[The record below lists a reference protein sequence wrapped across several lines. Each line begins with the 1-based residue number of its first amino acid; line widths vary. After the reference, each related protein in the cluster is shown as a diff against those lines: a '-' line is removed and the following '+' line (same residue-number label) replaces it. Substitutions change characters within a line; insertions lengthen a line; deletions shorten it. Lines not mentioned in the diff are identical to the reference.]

1 MVVAVPE
8 FCYVHFQKAKLH
20 FSHRREIDPYV
31 RVTVFQGDCSYE
43 HTLQTLAVLGGG
55 QNTTLCAKN
64 RNLLTF
70 SLPKEACELYVA
82 GGCNLRLRLEVFDE
96 DLLTQ
101 DDFIGFCTVKLPLE
115 EAESSKMTWNLT
127 DIRYEP
133 AGEIEC
139 NAEILMTDDGP
150 RLNLEVLSLSHL
162 MQMQVEESNSERRLL
177 VMAFGMLLI
186 YVLLGVFFYVPME
199 GWTIIDAYYFS
210 VVTLTTTGYGD
221 LLPTSKASKIF
232 TCCFAFF
239 GISFITSALSIIGS
253 YVLSEDERKHF
264 ASTQASN
271 SLRAMQN
278 KPYSHSSRH
287 PLGCPSKK
295 QHVVWHQVGVLF

>member
-199 GWTIIDAYYFS
+199 VRPYRQCDLPASWEDSARNWETRCPAVVASAGGCETDS
-210 VVTLTTTGYGD
+210 VQEVAPEGVD
-221 LLPTSKASKIF
+221 
-232 TCCFAFF
+232 
-239 GISFITSALSIIGS
+239 IS
-253 YVLSEDERKHF
+253 
-264 ASTQASN
+264 
-271 SLRAMQN
+271 
-278 KPYSHSSRH
+278 
-287 PLGCPSKK
+287 
-295 QHVVWHQVGVLF
+295 